1 MCCVTGGDP
10 HRWVETASC
19 ETMEKCSRT
28 LADFPLLIEQEVRP
42 ANFQK
47 PDNPA
52 QTATIR

>member
-1 MCCVTGGDP
+1 MRSTTKSAWSQRRLEHFP
-10 HRWVETASC
+10 FR
-19 ETMEKCSRT
+19 

>member
-1 MCCVTGGDP
+1 M
-10 HRWVETASC
+10 
-19 ETMEKCSRT
+19 